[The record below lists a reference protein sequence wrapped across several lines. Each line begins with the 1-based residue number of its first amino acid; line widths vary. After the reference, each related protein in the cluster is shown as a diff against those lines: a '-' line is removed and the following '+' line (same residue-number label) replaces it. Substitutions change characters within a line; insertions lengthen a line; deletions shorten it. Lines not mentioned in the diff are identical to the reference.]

1 MRATVERRM
10 TSCFRGGNRLG
21 RSLAILLSLAVVSLG
36 TVPAFAKSAQSPD
49 PSVIETKVKKLG
61 VGEHVMV
68 KLVTGEKLHGTIMS
82 IDEHS
87 FALQPDTASPQT
99 QIAFNQVSKIKKNP
113 GPIVWMLIGGLI
125 AVVVIAIAH

>member
-1 MRATVERRM
+1 MCSSVEGRT
-10 TSCFRGGNRLG
+10 TSRFCGSNRLG
-21 RSLAILLSLAVVSLG
+21 RSLAVLLSLAVLSLG
-36 TVPAFAKSAQSPD
+36 TVPAFAKSPQSPD

-87 FALQPDTASPQT
+87 FALQPDTSSSQT
-99 QIAFNQVSKIKKNP
+99 TIAFSQVSKIKKNP
-113 GPIVWMLIGGLI
+113 GPILWMLIGGLI